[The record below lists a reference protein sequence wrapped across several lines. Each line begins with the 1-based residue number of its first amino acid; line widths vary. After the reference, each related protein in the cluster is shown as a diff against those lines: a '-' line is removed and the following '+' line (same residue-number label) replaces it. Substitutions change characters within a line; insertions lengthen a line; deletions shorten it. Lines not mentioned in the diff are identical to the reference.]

1 MQVEM
6 RVGKRMDNR
15 RKVMIA
21 FLIIGIPLFIW
32 IQFFEV
38 PSKVKMGEEKLQ
50 QDPETHEFEKV
61 TQYESPYMGNASNV
75 INLLNE
81 LPLNQ
86 YRGTIELD
94 PDTLSLLVNYNINS
108 TEIERQAKQA
118 VIYNST
124 ATFALI
130 ENLQQINMNFKD
142 KTYSVSRDRVEK
154 WFGTTL
160 VDLKDP
166 EMFKNKVQ
174 SQLTEDPSDW
184 FLAYTDME

>member
-1 MQVEM
+1 MLFDM
-6 RVGKRMDNR
+6 RVGEQMDNR

-38 PSKVKMGEEKLQ
+38 PSKVKIGEEKLQ
-50 QDPETHEFEKV
+50 QDSTTHEFEKV
-61 TQYESPYMGNASNV
+61 TQYESPYMGDASNV

-86 YRGTIELD
+86 YKGKIELD
-94 PDTLSLLVNYNINS
+94 PDTLSLLVNYDIHS
-108 TEIERQAKQA
+108 TEIEHQAKQG

-124 ATFALI
+124 AMFALI
-130 ENLQQINMNFKD
+130 ENIQQINMKFKD

-160 VDLKDP
+160 VDFKDP
-166 EMFKNKVQ
+166 KVFKEKVQ
-174 SQLTEDPSDW
+174 NPLNEDFSAW
-184 FLAYTDME
+184 FDAYTEEE

>member
-86 YRGTIELD
+86 YRGTIEID